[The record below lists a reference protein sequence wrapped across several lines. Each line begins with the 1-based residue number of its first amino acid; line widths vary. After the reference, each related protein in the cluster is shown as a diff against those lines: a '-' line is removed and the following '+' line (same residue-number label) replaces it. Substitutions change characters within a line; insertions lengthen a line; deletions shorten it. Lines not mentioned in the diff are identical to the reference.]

1 MRSFAAICC
10 RQSERVVVPVGAAG
24 GGGGGRTAVSGQEAL
39 CAVALHFTV
48 RRTLPTSS
56 QQLDKSIQAVSSST
70 DAADAG
76 AGAVASNAICRLPV
90 SYTLVPLSPWSH
102 RILLVNLFAELNLL
116 VSNSIS
122 WTAASA
128 RN

>member
-1 MRSFAAICC
+1 MRSFAAICS
-10 RQSERVVVPVGAAG
+10 RQSERVVVPVGTA